1 MGVARMP
8 VNDAEEFVKLSKEH
22 VSGKKTEYE
31 ALIYLSGICPTP
43 DYSALRQQEQEN
55 MGTFFL
61 SSLFGSLQYSND
73 GRVIAKT
80 PAAGLGNDEAK
91 EAALKDKVVRSFI
104 HTLELYSS
112 LSIRPALSQI
122 LLEHTISKRF
132 IFELCDYCPIVP
144 KENINLISQ
153 AIWLGFEL
161 DFSNAIHLIAPQ
173 VEKIIRVQLKDNGAH
188 TTHLDKD
195 GIEHENSLSTLL
207 DIPEAER
214 ILGANLVF
222 ELKAVFTDSIGPNL
236 RNEVAHG
243 LLTDSAAYA
252 EAPIY
257 AWWILLRMM
266 IHSIINLTEQI

>member
-1 MGVARMP
+1 M
-8 VNDAEEFVKLSKEH
+8 
-22 VSGKKTEYE
+22 
-31 ALIYLSGICPTP
+31 
-43 DYSALRQQEQEN
+43 
-55 MGTFFL
+55 
-61 SSLFGSLQYSND
+61 
-73 GRVIAKT
+73 IAKT

-91 EAALKDKVVRSFI
+91 EAALKDKVVRSFV
-104 HTLELYSS
+104 HTLEYSS
-112 LSIRPALSQI
+112 LSIHLALSQI

-144 KENINLISQ
+144 KENINLICQ

-173 VEKIIRVQLKDNGAH
+173 VEKIVREQLKNNGAH

-195 GIEHENSLSTLL
+195 GIEHENGLSTLL
-207 DIPEAER
+207 DTPEAET
-214 ILGANLVF
+214 ILGINLVF

-252 EAPIY
+252 QAPIY
-257 AWWILLRMM
+257 AWWMLLRMM
-266 IHSIINLTEQI
+266 IHSIINLTE